1 MSPRILKL
9 ILPLAIGIALGLL
22 YGWVIDPVEYVDIT
36 PEILRADFRAD
47 YVLMVA
53 EAYQAQADSELAAR
67 RLAILGVDLPAQIAA
82 STLDY
87 ARQQSFTSDELA
99 SLQRLLTAMQTY
111 QPAAGELIP

>member
-9 ILPLAIGIALGLL
+9 ILPLAIGIAFGLL

-53 EAYQAQADSELAAR
+53 EAYQAEENSELAAR
-67 RLAILGVDLPAQIAA
+67 RLAILGADSPIQIEA

-87 ARQQSFTSDELA
+87 ARQQSFTSDEQ
-99 SLQRLLTAMQTY
+99 SLLQDLLSAMQTY
-111 QPAAGELIP
+111 QPSAGESIP